1 MDYDDDND
9 ILYFSDWRKDRG
21 YYSRTKT
28 RNMMLSNGYS
38 EKQFEQE
45 WGKIEEK
52 FWNYCDDFDLIGDID
67 E

>member
-45 WGKIEEK
+45 
-52 FWNYCDDFDLIGDID
+52 
-67 E
+67 